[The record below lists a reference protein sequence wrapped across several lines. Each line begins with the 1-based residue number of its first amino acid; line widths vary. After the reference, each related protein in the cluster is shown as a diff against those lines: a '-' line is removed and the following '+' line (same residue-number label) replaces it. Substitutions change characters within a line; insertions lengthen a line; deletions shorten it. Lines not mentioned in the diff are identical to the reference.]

1 MADQITT
8 TPLVERLRAQ
18 AARHREH
25 ATGLASA
32 ALLEEAADEIELLRD
47 AEERWVARL
56 VAVRDALGRPDLKV
70 DDIAGDVERV
80 RGAALDAY
88 GAAGRAQ
95 ELNLSNYDED
105 NVSALNAVM
114 VETWSILDKAFGPRT
129 EG

>member
-1 MADQITT
+1 MDEPTT

-18 AARHREH
+18 AARHREN

-32 ALLEEAADEIELLRD
+32 ALLEDAADHIELLRD

-70 DDIAGDVERV
+70 DDIAGEVERV
-80 RGAALDAY
+80 RAAALDAY
-88 GAAGRAQ
+88 VGAGRAP
-95 ELNLSNYDED
+95 ELNLSNYGPDDVAEM
-105 NVSALNAVM
+105 NAAM
-114 VETWSILDKAFGPRT
+114 VETWSILDKAFGPQA